1 MPGQLIH
8 KRKNYWVI
16 RIHKRLDR
24 EGKQV
29 YRTIK
34 FEGDRSAARA
44 ELDRLLREQAEG
56 REVTSP
62 EITVNE
68 YLDSWLETVA
78 ANRYSYKTLEGY
90 KGIIAYD
97 ARPLIGD
104 FKLSELQPN
113 QVQRIF
119 NAMTAR
125 GVCSNTQRRLFS
137 VISRAFDAAVAWG
150 WLEANPLSRLKMPRR
165 KAKQVCALSKEET
178 RTFLA
183 VTDKG
188 RHAEYFRLAVVTGMR
203 PGEIGGLRWD
213 DIDFQHCTVSVQ
225 RSLAWK
231 TKSVDGWI
239 LVPTKTERGR
249 REISIPQSLAD
260 ALAGLKRRQE
270 DVMSKTGGSYQND
283 GFVFANKWGRP
294 VYPRQFVRHVFK
306 VALVRAGLPRTIR
319 LYDLRHTSAT
329 LLLRAGEHIKVVS
342 ERLGHSAVW
351 ITLEIYVHVLPGMQR
366 DAANRMDNLLN
377 SDTKHG

>member
-8 KRKNYWVI
+8 KRKNDWVI
-16 RIHKRLDR
+16 RIHKRR
-24 EGKQV
+24 EPGGKQV
-29 YRTIK
+29 YKTVRFK
-34 FEGDRSAARA
+34 GDRTAARA

-56 REVTSP
+56 REITP
-62 EITVNE
+62 PDITVNA
-68 YLDSWLETVA
+68 YLNCWLETVA
-78 ANRYSYKTLEGY
+78 ANRYSYKTLESY

-97 ARPLIGD
+97 VRPLIGD

-113 QVQRIF
+113 QVQSIF

-137 VISRAFDAAVAWG
+137 VLSTAFDPAVAWG
-150 WLEANPLSRLKMPRR
+150 WLEANPLSRLKIPRR
-165 KAKQVCALSKEET
+165 GSKEVRALSQEQT

-188 RHAEYFRLAVVTGMR
+188 RHAEYFRLALVTGMR
-203 PGEIGGLRWD
+203 PGESAALHWD
-213 DIDFQHCTVSVQ
+213 DIDFEHCTVSVQ

-231 TKSVDGWI
+231 TKMGDGWI
-239 LVPTKTERGR
+239 LIPTKTKRGR
-249 REISIPQSLAD
+249 REISIPKSLAD
-260 ALAGLKRRQE
+260 ALAKLKSRQE
-270 DVMSKTGGSYQND
+270 DVMNKAGRSYQNE

-294 VYPRQFVRHVFK
+294 VYPRFVRRVFK
-306 VALVRAGLPRTIR
+306 VALVRAALPRTIR

-351 ITLEIYVHVLPGMQR
+351 ITLEIYVHVLPGLQR
-366 DAANRMDNLLN
+366 DAANRMDKLLN
-377 SDTKHG
+377 SDTKQG